1 MKYFAIL
8 LIGLAKLIRFFLQF
22 ILKSQFKKVGK
33 RVKFDPFGSYSFET
47 IEIGND
53 VFIGKG
59 AILMASDSFIKIGNK
74 VMFGPNVTIMGGD
87 HNVNVIGK
95 YMFDVK
101 EKAPNDDLPV
111 IIEDDVW
118 IGASAIILKGVT
130 ISKGS
135 IVAAGALVKT
145 SFPPYSIVAGVPAK
159 VIRSRFDNENLK
171 THEKLLNVDAK
182 T

>member
-1 MKYFAIL
+1 MRILAFL
-8 LIGLAKLIRFFLQF
+8 LIVHAKVFRFFLQC
-22 ILKSQFKKVGK
+22 ILKSQFKKIGK
-33 RVKFDPFGSYSFET
+33 RVKFDPFGSYSFST

-59 AILMASDSFIKIGNK
+59 AILMASDSFITIGNK

-87 HNVNVIGK
+87 HNINVVGK

-101 EKAPNDDLPV
+101 FKNQKDDLPV

-135 IVAAGALVKT
+135 VVAAGSLVKNNV
-145 SFPPYSIVAGVPAK
+145 PAYSIVAGIPAK
-159 VIRSRFDNENLK
+159 VIRMRFENEDIQK
-171 THEKLLNVDAK
+171 HETVLNDGFSK
-182 T
+182 